1 MKGRSWG
8 ISQKFIVFVA
18 SAIAIFLLAAFLIT
32 RTMLEEHALRSAKE
46 TASIIL
52 DQTDKRLVSFFSE
65 QKALAQSLAAT
76 KAVQASDPSGMRDLF
91 LTSVQARQDYLRAIY
106 LGTSDGRML
115 EWGIGKEFI
124 DNMPSFP
131 PGYDPRVRPWY
142 IRAMELGDFSISAP
156 YRYAS
161 VDDIGITCAMPVLT
175 PDGSLVGV
183 LGMDILLE
191 SLASVLDGL
200 AIPRGG
206 KAVIL
211 GSSGEIIASQFEEDR
226 PEGMILKRFA
236 AGDVLGARTGDFTGS
251 IAGFETQFVYQR
263 SQVLGWI
270 AVVAMPLGPIRESV
284 TTLLRLIGYVEL
296 ILMAALVVA
305 LAGISG
311 KLIVTPLG
319 HIISVINKIEG
330 GQKGLRV
337 SVDSS
342 DEFGFLGDEFNH
354 LLDVVEE
361 YSSNLEEKV
370 RVRTD
375 ELVRLQ
381 RENTR
386 LRIIEERRRIYRD
399 MHDAIGAKLTN
410 IFFSNGVARDL
421 AKDGPERLQGMLSAV
436 EDNCLQAVASLK
448 GIILGMHEDDRR
460 ANSFSLGI
468 SAGLRSRLE
477 AKGIALDCII
487 RNKRAIEELPKTLL
501 DELEMILD
509 EMVSNVL
516 KHSQARSVRLRLSRQ
531 SGGVSLRFSDD
542 GQGFDPGS
550 KRLGSGIGNV
560 RYRVESLGGSIR
572 LETSIGKGTLY
583 RVTIPYTMVA
593 EVES

>member
-263 SQVLGWI
+263 SQVLG
-270 AVVAMPLGPIRESV
+270 G
-284 TTLLRLIGYVEL
+284 
-296 ILMAALVVA
+296 
-305 LAGISG
+305 
-311 KLIVTPLG
+311 
-319 HIISVINKIEG
+319 
-330 GQKGLRV
+330 
-337 SVDSS
+337 
-342 DEFGFLGDEFNH
+342 
-354 LLDVVEE
+354 
-361 YSSNLEEKV
+361 
-370 RVRTD
+370 
-375 ELVRLQ
+375 
-381 RENTR
+381 
-386 LRIIEERRRIYRD
+386 
-399 MHDAIGAKLTN
+399 
-410 IFFSNGVARDL
+410 
-421 AKDGPERLQGMLSAV
+421 
-436 EDNCLQAVASLK
+436 
-448 GIILGMHEDDRR
+448 
-460 ANSFSLGI
+460 
-468 SAGLRSRLE
+468 
-477 AKGIALDCII
+477 
-487 RNKRAIEELPKTLL
+487 
-501 DELEMILD
+501 
-509 EMVSNVL
+509 
-516 KHSQARSVRLRLSRQ
+516 
-531 SGGVSLRFSDD
+531 
-542 GQGFDPGS
+542 
-550 KRLGSGIGNV
+550 
-560 RYRVESLGGSIR
+560 
-572 LETSIGKGTLY
+572 
-583 RVTIPYTMVA
+583 
-593 EVES
+593 

>member
-1 MKGRSWG
+1 
-8 ISQKFIVFVA
+8 
-18 SAIAIFLLAAFLIT
+18 
-32 RTMLEEHALRSAKE
+32 
-46 TASIIL
+46 
-52 DQTDKRLVSFFSE
+52 
-65 QKALAQSLAAT
+65 
-76 KAVQASDPSGMRDLF
+76 
-91 LTSVQARQDYLRAIY
+91 
-106 LGTSDGRML
+106 
-115 EWGIGKEFI
+115 
-124 DNMPSFP
+124 
-131 PGYDPRVRPWY
+131 
-142 IRAMELGDFSISAP
+142 
-156 YRYAS
+156 
-161 VDDIGITCAMPVLT
+161 
-175 PDGSLVGV
+175 
-183 LGMDILLE
+183 
-191 SLASVLDGL
+191 
-200 AIPRGG
+200 
-206 KAVIL
+206 
-211 GSSGEIIASQFEEDR
+211 
-226 PEGMILKRFA
+226 
-236 AGDVLGARTGDFTGS
+236 
-251 IAGFETQFVYQR
+251 
-263 SQVLGWI
+263 
-270 AVVAMPLGPIRESV
+270 MPLGPIRESV

-460 ANSFSLGI
+460 ANPFSLGI

-572 LETSIGKGTLY
+572 LETSIGKGTAVPCDHTLY
-583 RVTIPYTMVA
+583 NGSRGRIHEPRT
-593 EVES
+593 